1 MTFQEANKNSKDLFC
16 RNNLS
21 HDEVM
26 KRLEKY
32 FSEQE
37 AFNIMIDVNSFT
49 SWTDGNI
56 VIICTDKI
64 SRKYSIV
71 ASGIFMGLIEP

>member
-16 RNNLS
+16 RNNLTY
-21 HDEVM
+21 DKAI
-26 KRLEKY
+26 KRLGKY

-37 AFNIMIDVNSFT
+37 AFNIMIDVNSVI

-56 VIICTDKI
+56 VVICTDKT
-64 SRKYSIV
+64 SRKYSII
-71 ASGIFMGLIEP
+71 ASGIFMELIEP

>member
-16 RNNLS
+16 RNNLTY
-21 HDEVM
+21 DEAI
-26 KRLEKY
+26 KRLERY
-32 FSEQE
+32 FSKQE
-37 AFNIMIDVNSFT
+37 AFNIMIDVNGVT
-49 SWTDGNI
+49 SWTDGNV

-71 ASGIFMGLIEP
+71 ASGIFMELIEP

>member
-16 RNNLS
+16 RNNLTY
-21 HDEVM
+21 DETVR
-26 KRLEKY
+26 RLQTH

-37 AFNIMIDVNSFT
+37 TFNIMIGSSGLV
-49 SWTDGNI
+49 SWTDGKI
-56 VIICTDKI
+56 VVICTDKF

-71 ASGIFMGLIEP
+71 APGCFMELIEP